1 MGYVE
6 AILLGIVQGLT
17 EFLPVSSSAHLI
29 LARMFLGWD
38 AEQLGLAFDVACHVG
53 TLLAVVAYFRAD
65 LVAMARAVPGLMR
78 LPVWPAAGPG
88 RQLRLVVAGT
98 LPVLIAGPLVA
109 GRIEETLR
117 TPWVAAAT
125 LAGVAV
131 LFLIVER
138 VGARTRDEDSIS
150 VPGALAIGAA
160 QAAALVP
167 GVSRSGATITT
178 GMFMGLRRDAAARF
192 SFVLG
197 VPAILA
203 AAGHEGLHL
212 LHAGMTG
219 EQAGVFLIGMGVSGV
234 VGYITITCFL
244 KYLAS
249 HTLAVF
255 AWYRIALAAVTV
267 LWLVSG
273 RG

>member
-1 MGYVE
+1 VGYAAAVV
-6 AILLGIVQGLT
+6 LGMVQGLT

-29 LARMFLGWD
+29 LARVFFGWD
-38 AEQLGLAFDVACHVG
+38 ADQLGLSFDVACHVG
-53 TLLAVVAYFRAD
+53 TLIAVVAYFRAD
-65 LVAMARAVPGLMR
+65 LVEMARAVPGLMR

-88 RQLRLVVAGT
+88 RQLRLVAAGT
-98 LPVLIAGPLVA
+98 LPVLIVGPLVV

-138 VGARTRDEDSIS
+138 VGARTQGEESIS
-150 VPGALAIGAA
+150 AAGALAIGAA
-160 QAAALVP
+160 QAVALVP

-192 SFVLG
+192 SFLLG

-212 LHAGMTG
+212 VRVGLTAD
-219 EQAGVFLIGMGVSGV
+219 QAGLFLVGMSVSAA
-234 VGYITITCFL
+234 VGYATIAYLL
-244 KYLAS
+244 KYLVS

-267 LWLVSG
+267 LWLVNG

>member
-1 MGYVE
+1 V
-6 AILLGIVQGLT
+6 LGIVQGLT

-53 TLLAVVAYFRAD
+53 TLIAVVAYFRAD

-78 LPVWPAAGPG
+78 VSVWPAAGPG
-88 RQLRLVVAGT
+88 RQLRLVAVGT
-98 LPVLIAGPLVA
+98 LPVLFAGPLVA
-109 GRIEETLR
+109 GRVEDALR
-117 TPWVAAAT
+117 TPWVSVAT

-138 VGARTRDEDSIS
+138 VGARTRGEDSIS
-150 VPGALAIGAA
+150 AAGALAIGTA
-160 QAAALVP
+160 QAMALVP

-178 GMFMGLRRDAAARF
+178 GMFMGLRREAAARF

-212 LHAGMTG
+212 LQAGMTG
-219 EQAGVFLIGMGVSGV
+219 EQAGLFLIGMGVSGV
-234 VGYITITCFL
+234 VGYITITYFL
-244 KYLAS
+244 KYLSS

-255 AWYRIALAAVTV
+255 AWYRIALAAAAAF
-267 LWLVSG
+267 WLVTG

>member
-1 MGYVE
+1 V
-6 AILLGIVQGLT
+6 LGIVQGLT

-29 LARMFLGWD
+29 LARVFFGWD
-38 AEQLGLAFDVACHVG
+38 ADQLGLAFDVACHAG
-53 TLLAVVAYFRAD
+53 TLIAVVAYFRAD
-65 LVAMARAVPGLMR
+65 LVAMARAVPALMR
-78 LPVWPAAGPG
+78 APVWPAEGPG

-98 LPVLIAGPLVA
+98 LPVLILGPLVA
-109 GRIEETLR
+109 GRIEDTLR

-138 VGARTRDEDSIS
+138 VGARTRGEESIS
-150 VPGALAIGAA
+150 GPGALAIGVA
-160 QAAALVP
+160 QAMALVP

-212 LHAGMTG
+212 GRVGLTAD
-219 EQAGVFLIGMGVSGV
+219 QAGIFLVGMSVSAV
-234 VGYITITCFL
+234 VGYAAIAYLL
-244 KYLAS
+244 KYLVS

-255 AWYRIALAAVTV
+255 AWYRLALAAATAF
-267 LWLVSG
+267 WLVTG